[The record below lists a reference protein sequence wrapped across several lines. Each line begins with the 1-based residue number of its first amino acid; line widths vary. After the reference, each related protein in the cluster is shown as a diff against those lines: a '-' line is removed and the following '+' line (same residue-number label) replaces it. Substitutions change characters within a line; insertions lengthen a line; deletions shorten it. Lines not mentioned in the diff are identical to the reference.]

1 MISTWALSRRNYWIA
16 IATVFVLYAVLAGL
30 IEDDPMTITG
40 DTKFMWVMRLLSS
53 SAFVV
58 VLAIRMMTMRWPGV
72 ISICGLA
79 PVLIDFRTYTLLIA
93 GNVPSLTTVVGPV
106 LVLLLVV
113 VILVVGFVGDA
124 KSE

>member
-58 VLAIRMMTMRWPGV
+58 VLAIRMMTMRWPWV